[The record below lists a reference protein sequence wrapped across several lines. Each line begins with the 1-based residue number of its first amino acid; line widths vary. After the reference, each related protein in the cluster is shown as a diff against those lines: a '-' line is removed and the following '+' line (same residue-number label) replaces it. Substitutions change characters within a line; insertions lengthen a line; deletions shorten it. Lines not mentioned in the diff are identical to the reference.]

1 LGGPARERRTVETA
15 RGSAAFHRA
24 VDAAAFNP
32 TVIKKK
38 TKLSALAAE
47 FNPMKAAN
55 QLAVLFSLV
64 ALSSRS
70 APANT
75 EEQT

>member
-1 LGGPARERRTVETA
+1 
-15 RGSAAFHRA
+15 
-24 VDAAAFNP
+24 
-32 TVIKKK
+32 
-38 TKLSALAAE
+38 
-47 FNPMKAAN
+47 MKVFN

-70 APANT
+70 PPAKT